1 MKIGRIHA
9 STVDGPEIRLVAVD
23 TTNQR
28 VTDLAVAERLRLEA
42 RGATLSASRRLAA
55 AKFPS
60 SLSAAI
66 ALGPEWLEVAHEAA
80 AARADDAS
88 MSMSAVKWAPAADPS
103 IVRDCISFR
112 AHLEAYFKKMGH
124 NLHPL
129 HYKMPA
135 YYKGSTARLFG
146 HGDTIPWPCYTDF
159 VDYEL
164 ELGFIIGGQAHN
176 ITPSEAEPLL
186 FGLTI
191 LNDFSARD
199 YQDPEMLLMLG
210 PTQCK
215 DFAYAIGP
223 WVTTMDEIKSLSNME
238 MKAFVNGELWS
249 SGRSDT
255 MRWEPKDLV
264 AYISRGDT
272 LLPGDLLGSGTVGK
286 GSALELDRKPK
297 SGDAIRFEITGL
309 GNLEVTLGQKE
320 ELRWGP
326 AVADVNPKVAAVPPM

>member
-1 MKIGRIHA
+1 MKFGRIHV
-9 STVDGPEIRLVAVD
+9 STPDGPSIRLVAVEPGRG
-23 TTNQR
+23 R
-28 VTDLAVAERLRLEA
+28 VIDLSTAERRRLEA
-42 RGATLSASRRLAA
+42 QGATPDAARRVAMAL
-55 AKFPS
+55 FPS
-60 SLSAAI
+60 SLSGAI
-66 ALGPEWLEVAHEAA
+66 ALGPRFLESAHEAVQT
-80 AARADDAS
+80 RADEAS
-88 MSMSAVKWAPAADPS
+88 LALASVKWAPAADPS

-135 YYKGSTARLFG
+135 YYKGSTARFFG
-146 HGDTIPWPCYTDF
+146 RGDTIPWPCYTDF
-159 VDYEL
+159 LDYEL
-164 ELGFIIGGQAHN
+164 EMGFIIGGEAHN
-176 ITPSEAEPLL
+176 ITPDEAEKLL
-186 FGLTI
+186 FGVTI

-215 DFAYAIGP
+215 DFAYAVGP
-223 WVTTMDEIKSLSNME
+223 WVTTMDEIKDLGALE
-238 MKAFVNGELWS
+238 MKAFVNNVLWS

-255 MRWEPKDLV
+255 MRWTPRDLI

-272 LLPGDLLGSGTVGK
+272 VRPGDLLGSGTVGG

-297 SGDAIRFEITGL
+297 PGDVVRLEITGL
-309 GNLEVTLGQKE
+309 GELEVTLGAKE

-326 AVADVNPKVAAVPPM
+326 TVADFNSKAEAVPAH

>member
-1 MKIGRIHA
+1 MKLGRIH
-9 STVDGPEIRLVAVD
+9 TTTLDGPEIRLVAVD
-23 TTNQR
+23 PGNQR
-28 VTDLAVAERLRLEA
+28 IIDLAAAERLRLQA
-42 RGATLSASRRLAA
+42 GGATLEAARRLAGVL
-55 AKFPS
+55 FPS
-60 SLSAAI
+60 SLSAAL
-66 ALGPEWLEVAHEAA
+66 ALGPRFLEAAHEAA
-80 AARADDAS
+80 QTRADDAS
-88 MSMSAVKWAPAADPS
+88 MPLTSVKWAPAADPS

-135 YYKGSTARLFG
+135 YYKGSTARFFG

-164 ELGFIIGGQAHN
+164 ELGFIIGGTAHN
-176 ITPSEAEPLL
+176 ITPEEADKLL
-186 FGLTI
+186 FGVTI

-215 DFAYAIGP
+215 DFAYAVGP
-223 WVTTMDEIKSLSNME
+223 WVTTMDEIEDLGGME
-238 MKAFVNGELWS
+238 MKAWVNKELWS

-255 MRWEPKDLV
+255 MRWEPRDLI

-272 LLPGDLLGSGTVGK
+272 VLPGDLLGSGTVGS
-286 GSALELDRKPK
+286 GSALELDRRPK
-297 SGDAIRFEITGL
+297 SEDVVRFEITGL
-309 GNLEVTLGQKE
+309 GALEVTLGQKE
-320 ELRWGP
+320 EHRWGP
-326 AVADVNPKVAAVPPM
+326 TFADVDPKAAAASAV

>member
-1 MKIGRIHA
+1 MKIGRIKLDSPAGEMVRLVVADPDNDRVIDLA
-9 STVDGPEIRLVAVD
+9 SAAALAMQSNGATVDAS
-23 TTNQR
+23 QR
-28 VTDLAVAERLRLEA
+28 V
-42 RGATLSASRRLAA
+42 ASVLY
-55 AKFPS
+55 PS
-60 SLSAAI
+60 SLSDAI
-66 ALGPEWLEVAHEAA
+66 ATGKQFLEGANDAV

-88 MSMSAVKWAPAADPS
+88 IAMSKVEWAPAADPS

-135 YYKGSTARLFG
+135 YYKGSTANLIG
-146 HGDTIPWPCYTDF
+146 HNGTVPWPCYTDF

-164 ELGFIIGGQAHN
+164 ELGFIINSKAHN
-176 ITPSEAEPLL
+176 VTPDEAQDML

-223 WVTTMDEIKSLSNME
+223 WITTMDEIKDMGGME
-238 MKAFVNGELWS
+238 MKAWVNDELWS
-249 SGRSDT
+249 SGKSDT
-255 MRWEPKDLV
+255 MRWKPEDLI

-272 LLPGDLLGSGTVGK
+272 VLPGDLLGSGTVGG
-286 GSALELDRKPK
+286 GSALEIDKRPKP
-297 SGDAIRFEITGL
+297 GDTVRMEVTGL
-309 GNLEVTLGQKE
+309 GSLSVVLGQKE
-320 ELRWGP
+320 EMRWGP
-326 AVADVNPKVAAVPPM
+326 TLEDLDPKNS

>member
-1 MKIGRIHA
+1 MKIGRIKLD
-9 STVDGPEIRLVAVD
+9 SPTGTLVRLVVAD
-23 TTNQR
+23 PENDR
-28 VTDLAVAERLRLEA
+28 VIDLAKAEALA
-42 RGATLSASRRLAA
+42 MQSNGATVEASHRVANVV
-55 AKFPS
+55 FPS
-60 SLSAAI
+60 SLSDAI
-66 ALGPEWLEVAHEAA
+66 ATGKQFLDRATDAF

-88 MSMSAVKWAPAADPS
+88 IAMGDVDWAPAADPS
-103 IVRDCISFR
+103 IVRDCISFQ

-135 YYKGSTARLFG
+135 YYKGSTANLIG
-146 HGDTIPWPCYTDF
+146 HNGTVPWPCFTDF

-164 ELGFIIGGQAHN
+164 ELGFIINSKAHN
-176 ITPSEAEPLL
+176 VTPDEAKDML

-223 WVTTMDEIKSLSNME
+223 WITTMDEITDLGGME
-238 MKAFVNGELWS
+238 MKAWVNDELWS
-249 SGRSDT
+249 HGKSDT
-255 MRWEPKDLV
+255 MRWVPEDLI

-272 LLPGDLLGSGTVGK
+272 VLPGDLLGSGTVGG
-286 GSALELDRKPK
+286 GSALELDKRPNP
-297 SGDAIRFEITGL
+297 GDTVRMEVTGL
-309 GNLEVTLGQKE
+309 GSLSVVLGQKE
-320 ELRWGP
+320 EMRWGP
-326 AVADVNPKVAAVPPM
+326 TRQELDPANS